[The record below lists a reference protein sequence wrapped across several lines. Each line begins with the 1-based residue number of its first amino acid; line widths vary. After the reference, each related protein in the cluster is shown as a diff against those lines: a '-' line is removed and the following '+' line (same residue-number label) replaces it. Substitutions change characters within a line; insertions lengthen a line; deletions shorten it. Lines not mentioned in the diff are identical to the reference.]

1 MFQTRDKP
9 SRRRTAVT
17 LIEMLVV
24 VAIIAILIGL
34 LLGAVMSVR
43 QAAIRMKCKNN
54 VKQLVL
60 AIHNFT
66 SETDERLPQ
75 IDGAMNGPNPR
86 LSVFGAILPY
96 IEQGNYYRQITNTTD
111 NFTIPQFICP
121 ADPSQTRKDD
131 FASSYAVNALV
142 FSRGSSMTASIP
154 DGTSNTLA
162 IAEHYGQ
169 QCGNYFFQ
177 AFLTTHAFFIHRA
190 TFADDI
196 DIRPVTRGQPPV
208 TGPRGRLPFTFQT
221 APTIE
226 KCFGLIAQTPHK
238 SGMIVGFMD
247 GSVRTLAPNTAS
259 PVYWGAITPAGGEIL
274 NFD

>member
-1 MFQTRDKP
+1 MP
-9 SRRRTAVT
+9 RRSAYT
-17 LIEMLVV
+17 LIELLVV
-24 VAIIAILIGL
+24 IGIIAILIGL
-34 LLGAVMSVR
+34 LLGAIMSAR

-66 SETDERLPQ
+66 SEHDDRLPE
-75 IDGAMNGPNPR
+75 IDGTMNGPNPR

-96 IEQGNYYRQITNTTD
+96 IEQGNYYRRITNTTD
-111 NFTIPQFICP
+111 NFMIPQFICP

-162 IAEHYGQ
+162 IAEHYGER
-169 QCGNYFFQ
+169 CGNYTFH
-177 AFLTTHAFFIHRA
+177 ALTTSHAFVSHRP

-196 DIRPVTRGQPPV
+196 DVRPVTSGQPPI
-208 TGPRGRLPFTFQT
+208 TGPPSWFPITFQT

-226 KCFGLIAQTPHK
+226 KCFGLVAQTPHK

-259 PVYWGAITPAGGEIL
+259 PVYWGAITPAEGEIL
-274 NFD
+274 DFD